1 MYKKARNGEIENF
14 TGIGSRYESP
24 ESPEIHIINNS
35 ISVDQASEQIITY
48 LLKNQY
54 IVDKKKDKK

>member
-1 MYKKARNGEIENF
+1 MYKKARNGEIKNF
-14 TGIGSRYESP
+14 TGIGSPYEIP

-35 ISVDQASEQIITY
+35 ISANKASEQIITY
-48 LLKNQY
+48 LIKNQY